1 MKEFTNIYVKI
12 MTHLNKSLEQNVE
25 HIESAAWTNE
35 VKESASDKRKQK
47 DTITD
52 PVELRQE
59 LG

>member
-12 MTHLNKSLEQNVE
+12 MKHLNTNLEQNVE
-25 HIESAAWTNE
+25 HIESAAWINE
-35 VKESASDKRKQK
+35 VKESASDRRKQE

-52 PVELRQE
+52 PVKLRQE

>member
-1 MKEFTNIYVKI
+1 

-25 HIESAAWTNE
+25 HIESAVWINE
-35 VKESASDKRKQK
+35 VKESASDRRKQ

-52 PVELRQE
+52 PVKLRQE